1 MEAANDIILP
11 NGNEIKNLD
20 IFDEYKYLG
29 LLESDDFNSERIK
42 TKAKSE
48 YKKRLRLILKSKLH
62 GRNQITAI
70 NTFALPVL
78 TYPAGV
84 IKFTIQEKKS
94 MDTMTRKQLTM
105 HGSLH
110 PRSDVDRLYVL
121 RKKGGRGLLSVEDSI
136 NKEENSIVH
145 YVENTQEPI
154 LRLTK
159 EIMLNTSPEPKETF
173 AWA

>member
-1 MEAANDIILP
+1 MN
-11 NGNEIKNLD
+11 

-42 TKAKSE
+42 IKAKSE

-70 NTFALPVL
+70 NTFALSVL

-84 IKFTIQEKKS
+84 IKFTIQEKKI
-94 MDTMTRKQLTM
+94 MGTMTEKQFTM

-110 PRSDVDRLYVL
+110 HVQMSIASMSYGKKRDEVYFQL
-121 RKKGGRGLLSVEDSI
+121 R
-136 NKEENSIVH
+136 
-145 YVENTQEPI
+145 TP
-154 LRLTK
+154 
-159 EIMLNTSPEPKETF
+159 
-173 AWA
+173 